1 MNLRKFAAVLSAAA
15 LTVTC
20 SGVTLVDA
28 ESVSFTYKSSAE
40 TAAAGSADAPA
51 TIETGYSG
59 ITLTLGADTYAYTS
73 DKTLSGFDGR
83 ISGTANPS
91 PSAGTGSYYSINLA
105 DSVADGELTIGY
117 QVGADKAFYITDN
130 GTAISDD
137 YNGVKYSVKTT
148 DTATFMVKGGHTYTM
163 YASGSKAGFYGFTY
177 RVVDKQADFENEIQG
192 LTFDLIKGEN
202 DSADAIDCDLD
213 LPQAYESAFGSC
225 DVAWTSS
232 NTSVIANNG
241 EVSLTPN
248 AETIT
253 ITGKF
258 SVQEDD
264 SLVQYKTFTLTTIAD
279 NDDNAAVEAA
289 ADALTLGDVSNVK
302 KNLDL
307 PTVGKR
313 ATTITWATTDAS
325 VITADGVITRTP
337 NEDTHAVLTA
347 TITRNSAS
355 ATKSFTV
362 TVKGYVPVEFIGYVY
377 GNVDGSNSFS
387 PVDGG
392 ALKAITFTESIQNPT
407 GDEVF
412 ECVVYGSDG
421 SVKGTKNVNI
431 KNNSLG
437 EDVQSTAAIGL
448 EMNEDDTFIIT
459 AKSGETTLATLTPN
473 DTVAEGAVIYVVGDS
488 TAAVYNDSS
497 YPRKGWAQLLGNY
510 FSVNTVTDYAL
521 SGRSSLSFKS
531 DTNYTTLQQSIKKG
545 DYLIIQFG
553 HNDSKNDDPARYTDP
568 STNRFTDG
576 SYKKSLMDYVE
587 IAENVGA
594 TPIIATSISRRK
606 TSDAS
611 LEAYVNAAREL
622 AAELNLPLIDLY
634 KRTNGWIN
642 EVGVEAAK
650 DMFNYVK
657 PYDSRFIGYAGFASS
672 GFYATGTSDD
682 THINIYGA
690 DLISQWAVQEMQ
702 DQNLP
707 IAKNINSYYPVYPL
721 PSYEYAYDTVN
732 GTPPADTP
740 IPTTSPAPTAK
751 PTIAPTEQP
760 TEQASTA
767 PTEQATEQATAAPT
781 EQATEQATTAPTEQA
796 TEQAA
801 TAPPSEEPE
810 KVSMAISGATLTV
823 TSEEQLT
830 DKKLVVA
837 AYNDDNT
844 LKTVRIYDITTDNG
858 AVETDLS
865 EFENDHI
872 KAILIDSFDKIN
884 PLCRS
889 LAATILIN

>member
-1 MNLRKFAAVLSAAA
+1 
-15 LTVTC
+15 
-20 SGVTLVDA
+20 
-28 ESVSFTYKSSAE
+28 
-40 TAAAGSADAPA
+40 
-51 TIETGYSG
+51 
-59 ITLTLGADTYAYTS
+59 
-73 DKTLSGFDGR
+73 
-83 ISGTANPS
+83 
-91 PSAGTGSYYSINLA
+91 
-105 DSVADGELTIGY
+105 
-117 QVGADKAFYITDN
+117 
-130 GTAISDD
+130 
-137 YNGVKYSVKTT
+137 
-148 DTATFMVKGGHTYTM
+148 
-163 YASGSKAGFYGFTY
+163 
-177 RVVDKQADFENEIQG
+177 FENEIQG

-202 DSADAIDCDLD
+202 VSADAIDCDLD

-248 AETIT
+248 TETIT
-253 ITGKF
+253 LTGKF

-279 NDDNAAVEAA
+279 NDDDAAVEAA
-289 ADALTLGDVSNVK
+289 ADALTLGDTSNVK
-302 KNLDL
+302 KDL
-307 PTVGKR
+307 VLPSAGKR
-313 ATTITWATTDAS
+313 ATTITWATSDAS

-337 NEDTHAVLTA
+337 NEDTYAVLTA
-347 TITRNSAS
+347 TIARNDAKE
-355 ATKSFTV
+355 TKSFAI
-362 TVKGYVPVEFIGYVY
+362 TVKGYVPVEFISYVY
-377 GNVDGSNSFS
+377 GNIDGSNSFS

-407 GDEVF
+407 YEEIF

-431 KNNSLG
+431 KENSLG
-437 EDVQSTAAIGL
+437 EDVQSTAEIGL

-459 AKSGETTLATLTPN
+459 AKSGETTLATLTPD
-473 DTVAEGAVIYVVGDS
+473 DTVAEDAVIYVVGDS
-488 TAAVYNDSS
+488 TASAYNDSN

-531 DTNYTTLQQSIKKG
+531 DTNYTTLQQKIKKG

-553 HNDSKNDDPARYTDP
+553 HNDSKTEPDRYTDP
-568 STNRFTDG
+568 STDRFTDG

-611 LEAYVNAAREL
+611 LEAYVDAAREL
-622 AAELNLPLIDLY
+622 AAELNLPLVDLY

-642 EVGVEAAK
+642 EVGAEAAK

-672 GFYATGTSDD
+672 GFYATGTTDD

-740 IPTTSPAPTAK
+740 IPTNSPAPTAK
-751 PTIAPTEQP
+751 PTPAPTEQP
-760 TEQASTA
+760 TEQASPTPTEQATEQASPA
-767 PTEQATEQATAAPT
+767 PTEQATEQATA
-781 EQATEQATTAPTEQA
+781 
-796 TEQAA
+796 
-801 TAPPSEEPE
+801 PPSEEAE
-810 KVSMAISGATLTV
+810 KVSMVITGVTLTV

-830 DKKLVVA
+830 DKKLIVA

-844 LKTVRIYDITTDNG
+844 LKTVRIYDISTYNG
-858 AVETDLS
+858 SAEADLS
-865 EFENDHI
+865 GFENKCI
-872 KAILIDSFDKIN
+872 KAILVDSFDKIN

-889 LAATILIN
+889 LAATL